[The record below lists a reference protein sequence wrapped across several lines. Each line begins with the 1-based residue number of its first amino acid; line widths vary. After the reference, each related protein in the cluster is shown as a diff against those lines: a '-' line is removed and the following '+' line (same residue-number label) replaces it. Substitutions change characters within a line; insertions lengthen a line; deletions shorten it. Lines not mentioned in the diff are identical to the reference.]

1 MVVVETADPDINIE
15 FDPEERD
22 PEGKW
27 IIVKKPGKIQT
38 SEGDDVSI
46 TIEVAKGD
54 PLFLPQVRW
63 IKGKWNE
70 ITAGDR
76 YQMTAEETKFSLTFK
91 SPKMSDS
98 GMYTI
103 KELFH

>member
-38 SEGDDVSI
+38 NEGDDVSI
-46 TIEVAKGD
+46 TIEVAKEGFILD
-54 PLFLPQVRW
+54 GYKIALSR
-63 IKGKWNE
+63 
-70 ITAGDR
+70 
-76 YQMTAEETKFSLTFK
+76 
-91 SPKMSDS
+91 
-98 GMYTI
+98 
-103 KELFH
+103 